1 MHILVNCIINIYAFG
16 VALVNFGIWIN
27 AGGPQL
33 LFPVELG
40 AKNGW
45 AHPNSF

>member
-1 MHILVNCIINIYAFG
+1 MHISVNCIIKIYAFG

-33 LFPVELG
+33 LFPVKLG

-45 AHPNSF
+45 ANPNSF